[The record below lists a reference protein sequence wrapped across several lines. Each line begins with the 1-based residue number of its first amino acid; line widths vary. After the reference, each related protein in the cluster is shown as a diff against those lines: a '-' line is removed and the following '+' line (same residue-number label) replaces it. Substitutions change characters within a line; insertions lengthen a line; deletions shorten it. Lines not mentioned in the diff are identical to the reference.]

1 MKLHRWA
8 LVLLLLAP
16 AAGSEA
22 VAQSGGAFSSVSFNG
37 GRQWDWR
44 ESSLY
49 PRWVAEPRLEAFI
62 SAPFHFGRVEIGAM
76 QHNYEPQSEEV
87 PRFDATLV
95 YAAWNVGVRFPEV
108 MRWSVG
114 PRVGAYVMEFDV
126 EGFRGEQTESE
137 LAIGAQARLTVDVT
151 RFFGWY
157 IGISYLETLTRVP
170 VKNYHFSLG
179 ANITIQSPEW
189 LVGVLR

>member
-1 MKLHRWA
+1 MKMQRWILIGA
-8 LVLLLLAP
+8 VLGATIAVD
-16 AAGSEA
+16 AA
-22 VAQSGGAFSSVSFNG
+22 AQRGAAFSSVSFNG

-44 ESSLY
+44 ESNLY
-49 PRWVAEPRLEAFI
+49 PRWIAEPRIEAFV

-76 QHNYEPQSEEV
+76 QHNYEPLDDDL
-87 PRFDATLV
+87 PHFDATFI

-114 PRVGAYVMEFDV
+114 PRVGAYFMEFDV
-126 EGFRGEQTESE
+126 EAFRGEQTESE

-151 RFFGWY
+151 RWLGWY

-179 ANITIQSPEW
+179 ANITIQSPDW